1 MIYYE
6 KNRFVHSFKRVEVF
20 SNLAKMKQTLLGVL
34 AVLILIV
41 GGYKTIDFIQ
51 NNEMVHIVKSDEV
64 KEIVENYLRYLDND
78 ALTDKGKIISYQIDE
93 QSIEHNPMGGIMFTV
108 ILNDDSELYV
118 RMTLEKDHET
128 GKIQQSGGGYAKK
141 VKNLVGEKD

>member
-1 MIYYE
+1 MGLKLKKLI
-6 KNRFVHSFKRVEVF
+6 RV
-20 SNLAKMKQTLLGVL
+20 LLVVVGLV
-34 AVLILIV
+34 V
-41 GGYKTIDFIQ
+41 GGYTIMGVVR

-108 ILNDDSELYV
+108 LLNDDSELYV

>member
-1 MIYYE
+1 
-6 KNRFVHSFKRVEVF
+6 
-20 SNLAKMKQTLLGVL
+20 MKLKKIIR
-34 AVLILIV
+34 VLIGLFVVVGLVV
-41 GGYKTIDFIQ
+41 GGYTIMEIVC
-51 NNEMVHIVKSDEV
+51 NHEMVQIVKRDEV

-78 ALTDKGKIISYQIDE
+78 ALTDKGKIVSYQIDE

-108 ILNDDSELYV
+108 FLNDDSELYV

-141 VKNLVGEKD
+141 VKDLVGKKD

>member
-1 MIYYE
+1 MKKMI
-6 KNRFVHSFKRVEVF
+6 R
-20 SNLAKMKQTLLGVL
+20 ALLVVVGLV
-34 AVLILIV
+34 V
-41 GGYKTIDFIQ
+41 GGYTIMGIVRH
-51 NNEMVHIVKSDEV
+51 NEMSQIVKSDEV

-78 ALTDKGKIISYQIDE
+78 ALTDKGKIVSYQIDE

-108 ILNDDSELYV
+108 LLNDDSELYV

-141 VKNLVGEKD
+141 VKDLVGKKD

>member
-1 MIYYE
+1 MI
-6 KNRFVHSFKRVEVF
+6 RV
-20 SNLAKMKQTLLGVL
+20 LLGLFVVVGL
-34 AVLILIV
+34 VV
-41 GGYKTIDFIQ
+41 GGYTIMGVVR
-51 NNEMVHIVKSDEV
+51 NHEMVQIVKSDEV

-108 ILNDDSELYV
+108 LLNDDSELYV
-118 RMTLEKDHET
+118 RMTLEKDYET

-141 VKNLVGEKD
+141 VKDLVGKKD

>member
-1 MIYYE
+1 MELKLKKMI
-6 KNRFVHSFKRVEVF
+6 R
-20 SNLAKMKQTLLGVL
+20 TLLALFVVVGLV
-34 AVLILIV
+34 V
-41 GGYKTIDFIQ
+41 GGYTIMGIVR

-108 ILNDDSELYV
+108 LLNDDSELYV

-141 VKNLVGEKD
+141 VKDLVGKKD